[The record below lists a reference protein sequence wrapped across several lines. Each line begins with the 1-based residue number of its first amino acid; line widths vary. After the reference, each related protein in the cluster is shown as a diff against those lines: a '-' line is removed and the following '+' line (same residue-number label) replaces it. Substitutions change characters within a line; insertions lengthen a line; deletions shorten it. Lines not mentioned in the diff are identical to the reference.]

1 MEPIFMEMSQIKKNR
16 LGIAVQ
22 HTVDAK
28 QSEPPGSEVQG
39 NTSDAGVSKLPLND
53 KSGMMPKK
61 GISGRKGGR
70 GRKKQAWSKEERCVV
85 WE

>member
-1 MEPIFMEMSQIKKNR
+1 MEPIFMEMSSIEKNR

-39 NTSDAGVSKLPLND
+39 NTSDSGVSE
-53 KSGMMPKK
+53 SF
-61 GISGRKGGR
+61 
-70 GRKKQAWSKEERCVV
+70 
-85 WE
+85 